1 MNHSKNLFYSLFIL
15 LLTFAFAQTSSAQE
29 SPKIGIKGGLNFA
42 TFNDVD
48 DVEYRPGLVI
58 GAFLD
63 LPVENSPISIQPEV
77 LFAQYGS
84 NIEDS
89 DAYFEADYIQIPVL
103 FKVDFVSESA
113 TTPNIYFGPYLSF
126 NTGSEV
132 KNDNIAINL
141 EDDTEPTDF
150 GAVVGLGFDTEHA
163 QFGIR
168 YTAGVTKVEEASFNS
183 DAKNGAFSVT
193 LGLKF

>member
-1 MNHSKNLFYSLFIL
+1 MKSFKKLTYSLFL
-15 LLTFAFAQTSSAQE
+15 FFFTFAFAQTATAQE
-29 SPKIGIKGGLNFA
+29 RPQIGIKGGINFA

-48 DVEYRPGLVI
+48 DVEYRPGLVA

-63 LPVENSPISIQPEV
+63 LPIENSPISIQPEV

-89 DAYFEADYIQIPVL
+89 DAYFEADYVQFPVL

-141 EDDTEPTDF
+141 EDETEPTDF

-163 QFGIR
+163 QFGVR
-168 YTAGVTKVEEASFNS
+168 YTAGVTKVEDASFES

-193 LGLKF
+193 LGIKF